1 MLQTK
6 IQSDIMNGKSTDY
19 IVSKYLTRKTNSDDI
34 LEIVRAIKWN
44 HYKKTGIKL

>member
-1 MLQTK
+1 MLQNK
-6 IQSDIMNGKSTDY
+6 IENDIMNGKSTDY

-34 LEIVRAIKWN
+34 LKIVRAIKWN